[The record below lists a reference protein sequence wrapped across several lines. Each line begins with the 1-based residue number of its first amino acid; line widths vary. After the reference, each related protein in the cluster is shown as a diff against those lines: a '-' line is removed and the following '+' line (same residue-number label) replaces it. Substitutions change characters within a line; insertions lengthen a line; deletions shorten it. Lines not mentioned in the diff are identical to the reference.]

1 MNSAQCLV
9 FDMISPAKLQML
21 RDRKARKQEQWN
33 TANDTLDRLLANDK
47 QTVRMDTGNGMV
59 SMAFRDL
66 ETLKKTISSLEA
78 EIENIDNQ
86 INGRRVTNHSLRRF
100 F

>member
-1 MNSAQCLV
+1 M
-9 FDMISPAKLQML
+9 LQ
-21 RDRKARKQEQWN
+21 DRKARKQEQWN
-33 TANDTLDRLLANDK
+33 TANDTLDKLLANDK

-78 EIENIDNQ
+78 QIENIDNQ
-86 INGRRVTNHSLRRF
+86 INCRRVTNFSLRRF